1 LTNENPDLS
10 LGEATSR
17 YLDTLEPQ
25 ERSESQPDMNRFV
38 RWFGS
43 QRAIAG
49 IAASEIENYA
59 ERLSLKDTEYTKKL
73 EIVRAFLIAA
83 KKSKWTKS
91 NLSTNLK
98 LKKTKTKQRVRATR
112 QDLSEKVILTQQGYD
127 EIQAELTRLE
137 SRKLELIGDI
147 QRAAADK
154 DFRENAP
161 LHAAREEKG
170 RVEGRMMELDTTLK
184 AATIMDEVPNGHV
197 HISIGNTVLLCDL
210 GTGEEMRYMLV
221 NPREVDLKRRR
232 ISCESPIG
240 QALMGKSEGETADVI
255 APVGKI
261 QYRIKQI
268 E

>member
-1 LTNENPDLS
+1 LTSDNPNLT
-10 LGEATSR
+10 LGEAATIF
-17 YLDTLEPQ
+17 LNALEPQ
-25 ERSESQPDMNRFV
+25 NRTESQPDVNKFV

-43 QRAIAG
+43 QRAISG
-49 IAASEIENYA
+49 IAPSEIENYA
-59 ERLSLKDTEYTKKL
+59 EKLSLKDTEYIKKL
-73 EIVRAFLIAA
+73 EIVKAFLIAA
-83 KKSKWTKS
+83 KKSRWTES
-91 NLSTNLK
+91 NLSINLK
-98 LKKTKTKQRVRATR
+98 LKKTKTKRGTRTTR
-112 QDLSEKVILTQQGYD
+112 QDSTEKVILTQQGYD
-127 EIQAELTRLE
+127 EIKAELTRLE
-137 SRKLELIGDI
+137 SRKLELIGEI

-170 RVEGRMMELDTTLK
+170 RVEGRILELDTTLK

-197 HISIGNTVLLCDL
+197 RISIGNTVLLCDL

-221 NPREVDLKRRR
+221 NPREVDLKRGR

-240 QALMGKSEGETADVI
+240 QALKGKGEGETADVI

-261 QYRIKQI
+261 QYRIKRI